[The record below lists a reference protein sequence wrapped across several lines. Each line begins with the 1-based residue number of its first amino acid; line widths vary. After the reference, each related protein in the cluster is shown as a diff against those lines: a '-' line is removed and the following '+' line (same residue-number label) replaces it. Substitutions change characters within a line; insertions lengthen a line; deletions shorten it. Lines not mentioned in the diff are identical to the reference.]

1 MIMGACANLDAELQ
15 EMLLSESSRSPLVYI
30 VAEVLDAVT
39 TAGDSRPDAPPT
51 PYDAAFRPETRLR
64 DYLRRFSYCTRCSSS
79 VVVVAVLLIDRFAC
93 TTGYFVHS
101 LNVHNIVAAALVLAS
116 KWSTDKVF
124 ANADYAKVLGL
135 PASELNFLERQFVT
149 DLDWELS
156 VSETD
161 LATYVEVFRKHR
173 QWPAAVAG
181 QQRRRPRLTVR
192 YVRDPSPTAE
202 VHMELVTPNKPAI
215 SPATGNSSEHDRE
228 GFELH
233 SVPKMPLPPAE
244 KPGDRPHFTRPSH
257 FQQGE

>member
-149 DLDWELS
+149 D
-156 VSETD
+156 
-161 LATYVEVFRKHR
+161 
-173 QWPAAVAG
+173 